1 MYIIRMSNTTIYVTH
16 SKEIHLQIKYT
27 DTLTH
32 THAYTHTHTHTHAHT
47 SPKHPSRSQCDFLRQ
62 LNDTREKN
70 ALKYLRL
77 GMIYDFPLKA
87 TSNSDIKVQL
97 HAEFSHNTPTYNSE

>member
-32 THAYTHTHTHTHAHT
+32 THAYTHTHTHTHTHT
-47 SPKHPSRSQCDFLRQ
+47 LIHTLIHTHSHKHSHTHSH
-62 LNDTREKN
+62 TYT
-70 ALKYLRL
+70 LKEGL
-77 GMIYDFPLKA
+77 IPL
-87 TSNSDIKVQL
+87 L
-97 HAEFSHNTPTYNSE
+97 ELY